1 VRHEINDA
9 QEITGEVHYVPGIG
23 LVSEELVLVSGT
35 ITLMHQRITLKAMVS
50 ENGAAA
56 RP

>member
-1 VRHEINDA
+1 VRREIKDA
-9 QEITGEVHYVPGIG
+9 PAITGEVHYVPGIG
-23 LVSEELVLVSGT
+23 LVSEELVLFSGT